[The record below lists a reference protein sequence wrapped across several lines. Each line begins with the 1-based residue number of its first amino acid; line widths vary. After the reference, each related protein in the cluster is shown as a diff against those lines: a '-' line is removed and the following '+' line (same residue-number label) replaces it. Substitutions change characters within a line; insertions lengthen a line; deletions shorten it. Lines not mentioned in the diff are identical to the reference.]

1 MNKIE
6 FPRTSYDGTLI
17 DKAKL
22 QKWYCNQ
29 IKGNIAKRLNRIST
43 STGKGTLIL
52 ELIKRNL
59 ERIILFTPEYLEY
72 VVSRTPKGVFRRKNK
87 GQLRQTN
94 FCKEILEAF
103 NYNSYRK
110 GILVELAQKLN
121 VKSCPYCNMSYSLFA
136 TDGKRKLAK
145 LQFDHFFD
153 KSDYPFLSMSLYNL
167 IPSCPV
173 CNQGKSTGHLS
184 LKFHPYKS
192 SISDQFHFRV
202 VNPLELFE
210 GAKIDKIEIE
220 LVGDGSSKNELQ
232 EYDDMF
238 HVKSLYQRH
247 RDVTQEV
254 FDKAYQEKYYLNNP
268 FTFMDDKC
276 YRLRLSYSAYINE
289 SDIEKRPMSK
299 FIQDIRKQALSRK
312 KH

>member
-1 MNKIE
+1 
-6 FPRTSYDGTLI
+6 
-17 DKAKL
+17 
-22 QKWYCNQ
+22 
-29 IKGNIAKRLNRIST
+29 
-43 STGKGTLIL
+43 
-52 ELIKRNL
+52 
-59 ERIILFTPEYLEY
+59 
-72 VVSRTPKGVFRRKNK
+72 
-87 GQLRQTN
+87 
-94 FCKEILEAF
+94 
-103 NYNSYRK
+103 
-110 GILVELAQKLN
+110 
-121 VKSCPYCNMSYSLFA
+121 
-136 TDGKRKLAK
+136 
-145 LQFDHFFD
+145 
-153 KSDYPFLSMSLYNL
+153 MSLYNL